1 MIYLAGPCSPE
12 HRTMM
17 VAIGK
22 FLREQLK
29 YEVFC
34 PFELKIE
41 NAWDYTQDEWSWLV
55 FQKDIEAID
64 NSDIMVSIST
74 GRISSGGTNWE
85 QGYAYGKGKK
95 DNIFVFQITN
105 KPTSVMTKNGCAVF
119 VNTNKKEILD
129 SIRMVFEY
137 YENGKIEELKYRP
150 CTTVLT

>member
-17 VAIGK
+17 TTIGK

-29 YEVFC
+29 YEVYC

-41 NAWDYTQDEWSWLV
+41 NAWDYTQEEWAWLV
-55 FQKDIEAID
+55 FQKDIEAIE

-74 GRISSGGTNWE
+74 GRIGSGGTPWE
-85 QGYAYGKGKK
+85 QGYAYKGNK
-95 DNIFVFQITN
+95 DIFVFQITD
-105 KPTSVMTKNGCAVF
+105 KPTSVMTKNGCMMF
-119 VNTNKKEILD
+119 VNTNRKEILD
-129 SIRMVFEY
+129 SIRMTFEDY
-137 YENGKIEELKYRP
+137 KSGKIKEPKYQP

>member
-95 DNIFVFQITN
+95 DIFIFQITD
-105 KPTSVMTKNGCAVF
+105 KPTSVMTYNGCTVF

-137 YENGKIEELKYRP
+137 YKNGKIEELKYRP